1 MGRMLRAMLGSVLL
15 LGALTGGTAAQAGPW
30 QCVTFARAFSGVQLF
45 GNAATWWGQATGRYE
60 QGATPRAGAVLV
72 FQPHGAMR
80 VGHVATVTEVVSPRE
95 IRVTHANWSP
105 VHGRRGEVETDVTVV
120 DTSDAGDWSRVKVW
134 YAPLGDVGRTDYP
147 VYGFIYA
154 TPSNVPATSVAV
166 AQVEAQMASGPVE
179 LAGL

>member
-1 MGRMLRAMLGSVLL
+1 MVGMLRAAIGSLVLFATL
-15 LGALTGGTAAQAGPW
+15 AGADVAQAQPW

-45 GNAATWWGQATGRYE
+45 GNAATWWGQAAGRYE

-72 FQPHGAMR
+72 FQPHGSMR
-80 VGHVATVTEVVSPRE
+80 VGHVATVTEVVSARE

-105 VHGRRGEVETDVTVV
+105 VGGRRGQVETDVSVI
-120 DTSDAGDWSRVKVW
+120 DTSDAGDWSRVRVW
-134 YAPLGDVGRTDYP
+134 YAPIGDIGRSDYP

-154 TPSNVPATSVAV
+154 APAAVPVTSVAV
-166 AQVEAQMASGPVE
+166 AQVDAMPVE